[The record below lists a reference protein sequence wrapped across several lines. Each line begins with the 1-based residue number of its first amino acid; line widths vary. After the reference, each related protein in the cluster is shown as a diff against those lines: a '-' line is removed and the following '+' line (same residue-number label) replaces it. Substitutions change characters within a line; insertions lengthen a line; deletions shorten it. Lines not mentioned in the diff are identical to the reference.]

1 MRHVPT
7 ICALVGGL
15 VLAGCASTGEG
26 ASVYAQELAELRA
39 ECDARQ
45 GILTPNPSP
54 ASDGRAATDY
64 FCEIR
69 GGGQPSDRIR
79 RD

>member
-1 MRHVPT
+1 MRILAPLSVL
-7 ICALVGGL
+7 AGGL
-15 VLAGCASTGEG
+15 VLTACASTGG
-26 ASVYAQELAELRA
+26 GTSTYSQELAQLRA
-39 ECDARQ
+39 ECSERQ

-54 ASDGRAATDY
+54 SSDGRAATDY

-69 GGGQPSDRIR
+69 GGGLPSDRIR